1 MSDNLND
8 ITPGAEEHLSKED
21 KIKAIKRS
29 VKKSANDWDGERS
42 AMFSDKVHKVMDNRL
57 PWDDDSIELLDD
69 MPEDAVPS
77 EEIYAGIGLG
87 DFNEII
93 PDADIPLFDAE
104 GRPVNGGD
112 QAEEPVYPSHEAIH
126 EEPVYPSHEA
136 IHEEPVY
143 LSHEAIH
150 EEPVYP
156 SHEAI
161 HEEPVYPSHE
171 AIHEE
176 TPALAALRQQDERQA
191 EPDYDYGYSGYDD
204 DKSYERPQRSREW
217 DAPQEEPYRHS
228 APAKTQLTKKKKKRK
243 KTTGEKIRDL
253 FPRKGDSL
261 LECIR
266 KIIFLISIIAIVV
279 CGYLV
284 ADYYIDLWHSKNV
297 TKDIMDIYGMYPD
310 KHDDDTTEDATQKYY
325 ELLDG
330 ARKLL
335 DVNGDVIGV
344 ISIPGTPINNPVM
357 KAEDNF
363 KYLDMKINGDESRAG
378 ELFMDYRNKFDHV
391 IDHRLAEPNSGNL
404 VIYGHNMGDLTMFG
418 SLQHYKTEENYYQ
431 EHPLIY
437 LNSNYESYVYKIFA
451 FFILDSDDKGPNGYD
466 CWNKLDFD
474 SEEDFYKFVN
484 EAKRRTFRLNSV
496 DVKYGDPLLTL
507 STCNDT
513 LGDRGRFIVM
523 ARKVRDGEDAM
534 EGTQDSYANPNVKW
548 PDFYYQ
554 IRTNEKYDADA
565 EFVPY
570 GPEKTEE

>member
-1 MSDNLND
+1 M
-8 ITPGAEEHLSKED
+8 
-21 KIKAIKRS
+21 
-29 VKKSANDWDGERS
+29 
-42 AMFSDKVHKVMDNRL
+42 
-57 PWDDDSIELLDD
+57 
-69 MPEDAVPS
+69 
-77 EEIYAGIGLG
+77 
-87 DFNEII
+87 
-93 PDADIPLFDAE
+93 
-104 GRPVNGGD
+104 
-112 QAEEPVYPSHEAIH
+112 
-126 EEPVYPSHEA
+126 
-136 IHEEPVY
+136 
-143 LSHEAIH
+143 
-150 EEPVYP
+150 
-156 SHEAI
+156 
-161 HEEPVYPSHE
+161 YPSHE

-191 EPDYDYGYSGYDD
+191 EPDYDYGYNGYDD
-204 DKSYERPQRSREW
+204 DKSYERPQRSHEW

-363 KYLDMKINGDESRAG
+363 KYLNMKINGDESRAG

>member
-112 QAEEPVYPSHEAIH
+112 QAEEPVYPSHEAVH
-126 EEPVYPSHEA
+126 EEPVYP
-136 IHEEPVY
+136 
-143 LSHEAIH
+143 SHEAIH

-217 DAPQEEPYRHS
+217 DAPQEEPYRRS
-228 APAKTQLTKKKKKRK
+228 APARTQPVKKKKKRK

-363 KYLDMKINGDESRAG
+363 KYLNMKINGDESRAG

-570 GPEKTEE
+570 GPETTEE

>member
-8 ITPGAEEHLSKED
+8 ITPDAEEHLSKEE

-42 AMFSDKVHKVMDNRL
+42 AMFSDKVHKVMDSRL

-104 GRPVNGGD
+104 GRPVNGSN
-112 QAEEPVYPSHEAIH
+112 QTNEPVYPSHEAIPEEPVYPSHEAIP

-136 IHEEPVY
+136 IP
-143 LSHEAIH
+143 
-150 EEPVYP
+150 
-156 SHEAI
+156 
-161 HEEPVYPSHE
+161 
-171 AIHEE
+171 EE
-176 TPALAALRQQDERQA
+176 TPALAALRQQDEQQA
-191 EPDYDYGYSGYDD
+191 EPDHGYSGYDD
-204 DKSYERPQRSREW
+204 NSYESTQRSREW
-217 DAPQEEPYRHS
+217 DAPQEEPYRRS
-228 APAKTQLTKKKKKRK
+228 APARTQPVKKKKKKRK
-243 KTTGEKIRDL
+243 KTMGEKFRDL

-261 LECIR
+261 LECLR

-297 TKDIMDIYGMYPD
+297 NKDMMDIYWTYPD
-310 KHDDDTTEDATQKYY
+310 KHDEDNTEDATQKYY

-363 KYLDMKINGDESRAG
+363 KYLDMKINGDQSRAG

>member
-8 ITPGAEEHLSKED
+8 ITPGAEDHLSKED

-93 PDADIPLFDAE
+93 PDADIPLSDAE

-112 QAEEPVYPSHEAIH
+112 QAEKPVYPSHEAIH
-126 EEPVYPSHEA
+126 EK
-136 IHEEPVY
+136 
-143 LSHEAIH
+143 
-150 EEPVYP
+150 
-156 SHEAI
+156 
-161 HEEPVYPSHE
+161 PVYPSHE

-191 EPDYDYGYSGYDD
+191 EPDYDYGYNGYDD

-297 TKDIMDIYGMYPD
+297 NKDIMDIYGMYPD

-363 KYLDMKINGDESRAG
+363 KYLDMKINGDQSRAG

-570 GPEKTEE
+570 GPETTEE